1 MTFTTTYELGA
12 RSKFANLTGG
22 IVWKNTKSIEGVK
35 AWARDE
41 RTGEYVRVYETGP
54 TEWVDN
60 EPQAWSSGNFE
71 SVEAA
76 QKWASKAYR
85 WINKRKGA

>member
-1 MTFTTTYELGA
+1 MTATTSYELGSRA
-12 RSKFANLTGG
+12 RSSKFTSE
-22 IVWKNTKSIEGVK
+22 IVWKDTKSIEGVL

-41 RTGEYVRVYETGP
+41 RTGEYVRVYEVGP

-71 SVEAA
+71 TLADA
-76 QKWASKAYR
+76 KKWASIAYK
-85 WINKRKGA
+85 WINKNQGR

>member
-1 MTFTTTYELGA
+1 MTYATSYELGA
-12 RSKFANLTGG
+12 RTRFPGLSAG
-22 IVWKNTKSIEGVK
+22 IAWKNTKTIEGVL

-41 RTGEYVRVYETGP
+41 KTGEYVRVYEVGP

-71 SVEAA
+71 STEDA
-76 QKWASKAYR
+76 QKFASKAYR
-85 WINKRKGA
+85 WINKGRGR